1 MSIKDNT
8 TVPTQTSN
16 SLSYLSVILQGT
28 PTSVRSIPQW
38 VHWKYTTDKDGK
50 KSKPPT
56 CADGYL
62 TDIHKPDNWLTFQ
75 QATDGFKPK
84 IHAGIGFVLDNSGY
98 TGIDIDNCLK
108 INGDASS
115 LKSWAKPLL
124 DQIRGNYSEISPS
137 GEGLKVFVQGT
148 KPNGFNRTKMSI
160 GDGAIE
166 IHDHQYFTVTGE
178 VIDSGDSDTDRQAQL
193 DSLCHYL
200 LQQTSQQKQKPKQ
213 PNPSPVPTEL
223 PTGID
228 LQQRLEIAR
237 HEKGAKFASL
247 FDQGDISQYD
257 NDHSQADFALCQKL
271 AFYLEKNEALIDQ
284 AFRQSKLYRED
295 KWNYKHRGDGSTYG
309 QMTIEKAISITT
321 DVYKPIKAQPAIP
334 RSAPTAFE
342 IPKDYLMGSDH
353 YYAEMVLKRF
363 GQDIRW
369 CSDMERF
376 FVWSSGHWQI
386 SKDQKVFQK
395 LNDLVKELKDDIF
408 LAKDADFKDL
418 KKLIDRASKFANIHR
433 QRAVLDYI
441 KRDVMIESAD
451 LDMDVYLLNFQNCT
465 VDLRTGEQK
474 PHDREDYITK
484 IIPYDYN
491 PEAKSEQWIKF
502 INEIMGND
510 AEMVEY
516 LQLAMGYACN
526 GSTDEQS
533 LFMLHGMGANGKS
546 TFCEAILDALG
557 DYGKTVADDFFVAKH
572 QREHPTEIADLQGA
586 RLVVGSEFGGVM
598 DEGKVKRLT
607 GSDKLKARFM
617 RGDMFEF
624 APTQTYFVC
633 VNNKPTIRNTDD
645 GIWRRVKLIPFTQK
659 FSGERRDKHLPKK
672 LKAEHEGILAW
683 LVDGAVR
690 SYCEGIIE
698 PEAVTIASQE
708 YREEFDLIGR
718 FIDDCCDT
726 TNPHSKI
733 KSSRLYQAYEK
744 WADTVGEFKHGNKQ
758 FSTEL
763 LRKGFEKAK
772 NGCVFWH
779 GIDLNK
785 SYRRWDLE
793 GLEGEMHKP
802 QENDLYGGSD
812 ISLQTLQNDPNDE
825 EFTPPTVSTK
835 STTTPEQDDKNETT
849 STTEVEEE
857 VGTGGGEGLVE
868 DAPELHIQD
877 LLPHQ
882 LRMPVRM
889 PEDMKHVLRDL
900 SPFEVGHLT
909 NGTAKVNDLWEVYQ
923 LDKEV
928 GDKMSMQ
935 RATLYGCI
943 IKDSLDGT

>member
-1 MSIKDNT
+1 MTNIANYST
-8 TVPTQTSN
+8 
-16 SLSYLSVILQGT
+16 
-28 PTSVRSIPQW
+28 IPETLKCKPNW
-38 VHWKYTTDKDGK
+38 LFWKYETINGK
-50 KSKPPT
+50 KRKPPIS
-56 CADGYL
+56 ANGYP
-62 TDIHKPDNWLTFQ
+62 TNIHNPDNWLTFQ
-75 QATDGFKPK
+75 RAIDGFKPK

-108 INGDASS
+108 INGDDSS
-115 LKSWAKPLL
+115 LKEWAQPLL

-137 GEGLKVFVQGT
+137 GAGLKVFVPST
-148 KPNGFNRTKMSI
+148 KPNWFNRTKLSI

-166 IHDHQYFTVTGE
+166 IHDHQYFTVTGK
-178 VIDSGDSDTDRQAQL
+178 VIDLGSSETDGQAQL

-200 LQQTSQQKQKPKQ
+200 SEQEPEQDIFTPVSTSS
-213 PNPSPVPTEL
+213 N
-223 PTGID
+223 IH

-237 HEKGAKFASL
+237 QATNRDDFIAL
-247 FDQGDISQYD
+247 FDRGDISQHN
-257 NDHSQADFALCQKL
+257 NDYSKADFALCQKL
-271 AFYLEKNEALIDQ
+271 AFYLEKNKVLIDQ
-284 AFRQSKLYRED
+284 AFRQSQLYREN

-309 QMTIEKAISITT
+309 QMTIEKAIEITT
-321 DVYKPIKAQPAIP
+321 DVYKPSKAQSAIP

-353 YYAEMVLKRF
+353 YYAEMVVKRF

-376 FVWSSGHWQI
+376 FVWSSGHWQM

-418 KKLIDRASKFANIHR
+418 KKLIDRASKFASIHR

-441 KRDVMIESAD
+441 KRDMMIESAD
-451 LDMDVYLLNFQNCT
+451 LDMDVNLLNFQNCT
-465 VDLRTGEQK
+465 VHLQTGEQK
-474 PHDREDYITK
+474 SHDREDYITT
-484 IIPYDYN
+484 IIPCDYN
-491 PEAKSEQWIKF
+491 SAAKSELWTKF
-502 INEIMGND
+502 VNEIMGNN
-510 AEMVEY
+510 AEMVKY

-533 LFMLHGMGANGKS
+533 LFMLYGMGANGKS

-633 VNNKPTIRNTDD
+633 VNNKPVIRNTDD
-645 GIWRRVKLIPFTQK
+645 GIWRRLKLIPFTQK
-659 FSGERRDKHLPKK
+659 FSGDRRDKHLPQK

-690 SYCEGIIE
+690 SYCEGIVE
-698 PEAVTIASQE
+698 PEAVTVAGQE

-726 TNPHSKI
+726 TNSHSRI

-758 FSTEL
+758 FSSEL
-763 LRKGFEKAK
+763 LRKGFDKAK
-772 NGCVFWH
+772 DGWIFWH
-779 GIDLNK
+779 GINLSE
-785 SYRRWDLE
+785 SYQRWDLE
-793 GLEGEMHKP
+793 DLEGETHNP
-802 QENDLYGGSD
+802 LENGLLRGSVN
-812 ISLQTLQNDPNDE
+812 LPPNPPNNKD
-825 EFTPPTVSTK
+825 FTPPPVSIK
-835 STTTPEQDDKNETT
+835 SATTPKQDDKNETT
-849 STTEVEEE
+849 GVEEE
-857 VGTGGGEGLVE
+857 IDTGRGEDFVE
-868 DAPELHIQD
+868 DTPEQHIQD
-877 LLPHQ
+877 LQPHQ
-882 LRMPVRM
+882 LGMRVRIS
-889 PEDMKHVLRDL
+889 EDTKHLLREL
-900 SPFEVGHLT
+900 SPFEVNHL
-909 NGTAKVNDLWEVYQ
+909 NSENAVVDDLWKVYQ

-928 GDKMSMQ
+928 GDKVSMQ

-943 IKDSLDGT
+943 IKDSLDEKYSQQDDQFWSSKTVPGKAEEA